1 MYGSVFSRAISG
13 KCYINGTFGLKKNKY
28 ESIVWAAVLA
38 GKNVNSAGR
47 RRMIGLH
54 RQSRRWGGV
63 DKTEALLRV
72 WSRTN
77 VEGHKGAAA
86 VCWTGAHVFSNGRLK
101 QSHLHLQ
108 AQLQQATTF
117 AKQKY
122 LLKRAVASGQAP
134 PFLERRVKSRGI
146 VLNLIQEGGD
156 HENVRR
162 HQKGKRKVYS

>member
-1 MYGSVFSRAISG
+1 MYGSVFSRAISD
-13 KCYINGTFGLKKNKY
+13 KCYINGTFGLKKNQF

-54 RQSRRWGGV
+54 RQSRRWRGHESLEKV
-63 DKTEALLRV
+63 LRV

-77 VEGHKGAAA
+77 VECHRGAAA
-86 VCWTGAHVFSNGRLK
+86 VCWTSAHVLRPK
-101 QSHLHLQ
+101 QTCLHVH
-108 AQLQQATTF
+108 AQMQQATTF

-122 LLKRAVASGQAP
+122 LLKRAVAGGQAP
-134 PFLERRVKSRGI
+134 PRFLERRVRQSGI

-156 HENVRR
+156 NENSIR
-162 HQKGKRKVYS
+162 HKKRKPTLP